1 MYNHFKGRFIQV
13 IDALDIYDACSN
25 HVIHIDEY
33 IRNSYGIKT
42 EIYAKHVH
50 PDRMHLVKNI
60 EYLDSNDEDIIFF
73 HFSSFSEYCAEKI
86 IASDGFKIL
95 HYHNITPH
103 TLFDENSLLYNLCK
117 KGREQLNHIIQFFNY
132 ITGDSNYNLNE
143 IISLGFPA
151 DRTQKLPIIINE
163 LSVQNDTFS
172 FNDITDDVIF
182 VGRICENKCQ
192 YKLIEFYS
200 DYKKKNKIG
209 ALYLIGKY
217 DTSSTYYKS
226 IIKLIKKLDVVDS
239 VILTGPVS
247 DNELTKFYRKS
258 RCFIS
263 FSEHEGFGV
272 PLLEA
277 AQHGIPVLALDAAAV
292 SETLDDSP
300 GIFSSEVDLADK
312 LYRVFNDPE
321 FKERLIKHQNEVID
335 SNSLN
340 SWAVYSDR
348 LFSKLLPKPSTFKKV
363 SIVICTYNR
372 GDYLDRCLDY
382 LSKNYS
388 NAFEVIVV
396 NGPSTDN
403 TDIVLKKWMDRI
415 IVKTNPERNL
425 SCSRN
430 IGIEASSG
438 DLIAFIDD
446 DAIPFLDWVDCILDY
461 YNGAHN
467 FVAGVG
473 GPTYY
478 SGTLKFQAV
487 DIFVNE
493 YGSGIIN
500 PTEEIKKDMSFK
512 RSLLG
517 TNSVFRRDYLV
528 SVGGFDEEY
537 DYFLDETDVCFRL
550 INNGYLINHYSEAYL
565 RHEFAQS
572 ENRVS
577 KYNYN
582 WKSIVKN
589 TVYFALTYNRANKDV
604 VLKRLKAIIEKDR
617 VGYVAEGLAKSE
629 ITKDE
634 YEQFVADIWEGFNAG
649 LVAIERQPRLLDKNL
664 IKPITFK
671 QFNNQATY
679 HNKKHIVVVS
689 KEFPPFT
696 KSGGIGTLYYNLVSE
711 FILAGHY
718 VTVIA
723 QGAEDTVFEA
733 GRFKLISLCKDVSSE
748 VFVADSAAANE
759 ILTWSSR
766 VAIEIDALNEIHP
779 VSVVDSC
786 LWDSEAY
793 SFSLISKELN
803 IPLVIRLVTPLLVA
817 NDMNKWGMND
827 IELKYLSSFERELVE
842 RADAVVP
849 ISDSIKQTFIKYYEP
864 SERVKYS
871 KINAGVAY
879 WPTFDVSNGY
889 KEFGGKLAETHKFI
903 KNRKVF
909 LFMGRLELRKG
920 IDVLLDAIEKMKD
933 SAVFNNCCFVIA
945 GSATIDM
952 STILKKRFS
961 GLSNVLYIGAVN
973 DSEREKLYAISDVVV
988 FPSRYE
994 SFGLVPLEAFVHGKP
1009 VIASDSGAIPEVV
1022 IDNKSGLIFKDGS
1035 ADDLALKIESLCDDK
1050 ELYQTLSSGAFNRV
1064 RELSSYNSAEQS
1076 MKLYDSL
1083 M

>member
-1 MYNHFKGRFIQV
+1 M
-13 IDALDIYDACSN
+13 YDACSN
-25 HVIHIDEY
+25 HVIHIDEFV
-33 IRNSYGIKT
+33 RSTYGIKA

-50 PDRMHLVKNI
+50 PDRMHLVKDI
-60 EYLDSNDEDIIFF
+60 EELDAKDEDIILF
-73 HFSSFSEYCAEKI
+73 HFSSFSEFCANKI
-86 IASDGFKIL
+86 IGSNAFKIL
-95 HYHNITPH
+95 HYHNITPYG
-103 TLFDENSLLYNLCK
+103 FFEKDSLLYNLCK
-117 KGREQLNHIIQFFNY
+117 KGREQLNNIIHYFNY
-132 ITGDSNYNLNE
+132 VTGDSHYNLDE
-143 IISLGFPA
+143 VISLGFPA
-151 DRTQKLPIIINE
+151 DKTQKLPIIIND
-163 LSVQNDTFS
+163 LSVQK
-172 FNDITDDVIF
+172 DIGEIPNKTDDVIF

-192 YKLIEFYS
+192 YKLIEFYAN
-200 DYKKKNKIG
+200 YKKNNKIG
-209 ALYLIGKY
+209 KLYLIGKY
-217 DTSSTYYKS
+217 DTSSSYYKN
-226 IIKLIKKLDVVDS
+226 ILKLIKKLDVTSS

-247 DNELTKFYRKS
+247 DNELINYYRKS

-292 SETLDDSP
+292 SETLDASS
-300 GIFSSEVDLADK
+300 GIFSTEDDLTDK
-312 LYRVFNDPE
+312 LYRVFTDSD
-321 FKERLIKHQNEVID
+321 FVAGLLKHQNDVLG
-335 SNSLN
+335 SNSLS
-340 SWAVYSDR
+340 SWAIYADQ
-348 LFSKLLPKPSTFKKV
+348 LFEKLIPKPNSFKKT
-363 SIVICTYNR
+363 SIVICTFNR
-372 GDYLDRCLDY
+372 SDYLERCLDY

-403 TDIVLKKWMDRI
+403 TDYVLDKWKDRI
-415 IVKTNPERNL
+415 TIKTNPIRNL

-430 IGIEASSG
+430 IGIAASSG

-493 YGSGIIN
+493 YGSGVIN
-500 PTEEIKKDMSFK
+500 PTEAIKRDASYK

-528 SVGGFDEEY
+528 KVGGFDEEY

-550 INNGYLINHYSEAYL
+550 ICNGYLINHYSEAYL

-572 ENRVS
+572 ENRVN

-589 TVYFALTYNRANKDV
+589 TVYFTLTYNKFEKKEV
-604 VLKRLKAIIEKDR
+604 ISKLKSIIEKER
-617 VGYVAEGLAKSE
+617 VGYVAEGLAKGE

-634 YEQFVADIWEGFNAG
+634 YDRLISNIWEGFDAG
-649 LVAIERQPRLLDKNL
+649 LRAIERQPQLLDHNL
-664 IKPITFK
+664 IQLTTFK
-671 QFNNQATY
+671 QFNYKKIN
-679 HNKKHIVVVS
+679 HHKKHIVVVS

-718 VTVIA
+718 VTVII
-723 QGAEDTVFEA
+723 QGDEDTVFEA
-733 GRFKLISLCKDVSSE
+733 GRLKIISLCKNVNSE
-748 VFVADSAAANE
+748 NFVADSAAANA

-766 VAIEIDALNEIHP
+766 VAIEIDALNELHP
-779 VSVVDSC
+779 ISVVDSC

-817 NDMNKWGMND
+817 NDMNKWRMNAVD
-827 IELKYLSSFERELVE
+827 LEYLSSFERALVE

-849 ISDSIKQTFIKYYEP
+849 ISDSIKKTFIKYYKPTEK
-864 SERVKYS
+864 VNYS

-889 KEFGGKLAETHKFI
+889 KEFGGKLAKTSELI
-903 KNRKVF
+903 KDKKVF
-909 LFMGRLELRKG
+909 LFMGRIELRKG
-920 IDVLLDAIEKMKD
+920 IDVLLDAIEKLKETTR
-933 SAVFNNCCFVIA
+933 FNSCCFVIA
-945 GSATIDM
+945 GSAIIDINK
-952 STILKKRFS
+952 ILEERFS
-961 GLSNVLYIGAVN
+961 GVDNVLYIGAVN
-973 DSEREKLYAISDVVV
+973 DAEREKLYAMSDVVV

-1009 VIASDSGAIPEVV
+1009 VIASDAGAIPEVV

-1035 ADDLALKIESLCDDK
+1035 ADDLALKIEKLCDDI
-1050 ELYQTLSSGAFNRV
+1050 ELHQALSSGAFERV

-1076 MKLYDSL
+1076 IKLYDSL